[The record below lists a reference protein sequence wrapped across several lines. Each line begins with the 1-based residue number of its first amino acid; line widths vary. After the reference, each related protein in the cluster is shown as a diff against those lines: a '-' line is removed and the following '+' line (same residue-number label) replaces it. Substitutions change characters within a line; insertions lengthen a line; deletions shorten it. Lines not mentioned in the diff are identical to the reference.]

1 MNQLT
6 KIVLRRPVTVIMCLL
21 CLVVFGFSSVIN
33 SRQEL
38 TPEMS
43 MPMLMVVT
51 PYPGAQ
57 PKDVDE
63 LISKKIEDA
72 VGSLS
77 GIKKVTSKSS
87 ENRSTVTIQYE
98 YGTDLDKSYN
108 DLKKKIDEVSSDL
121 PGEAKTPIVMELD
134 TGSSADI
141 KLVVTGAETSNQ
153 YDYVKQEIVPEFE
166 KMSNAAEVSI
176 AGGSEDYIK
185 VELNPEKM
193 QQYKISMS
201 SIANDISA
209 SDVKM
214 PGGTIEVG
222 RKKAAISSR
231 LKFDTEDSLQNV
243 PLTVPGNNIV
253 YLGDIADIYTTSEKE
268 GSVAH
273 YNGNNTVSLSI
284 SKQQSSTAAE
294 LSKEVNQTIKALEAT
309 KPGLDIQI
317 VNDSSKDIL
326 ASLESIAETVILA
339 ILISMA
345 VIWLFFGDLKAS
357 LIVGSSI
364 PVSILTALILMKF
377 MDFSL
382 NMLTLAALSMG
393 VGMMVDNSIVV
404 MESCF
409 RVTSQEKKEFI
420 DYFQDALK
428 GTGIVAASVFGSTLT
443 TCVVFLPLAFL
454 NGMAGQMF
462 MPLGFTIVFCMGAS
476 LISAITVVPLCYL
489 MYKPE
494 ETTAPLSTPISK
506 LQDLYRNVMRHI
518 LPKKKT
524 VMAVSILLL
533 FVSFLMAGQLKVSL
547 ITADDQGQIAVTVDM
562 APGLNTKE
570 ADELLKKV
578 EASFS
583 DYQEMESYVTSYGG
597 SGVGSGN
604 SASII
609 IYLKENRKI
618 PTKQA
623 MDLFK
628 EKLSK
633 VTDCKITVKENSYAS
648 MMSSEDSYELVLRS
662 TDYDQL
668 KNTSQQIVSKLMER
682 SELTRIHSSLEN
694 AAPVVEVGVDSV
706 KAKAKGIS
714 PTSIGHSIY
723 QAINGVTAKTIEVNG
738 DDVDVKVQYP
748 DEKFKSVDQIRNMTL
763 SLSNGGFAA
772 VNDVAEISFQDSP
785 ASITRENKE
794 YVVSITGDYT
804 SSANKNTKSVINKEI
819 VTPNLN
825 SSVSIGS
832 SAMDD
837 QTTDELTSLLYAIM
851 LAVFL
856 VFVVMAAQFES
867 PRFSFMVMT
876 TIPFSLIGAFGL
888 MFFIGSEL
896 SMVAML
902 GFLML
907 IGTVVNSGIL
917 YVDTV
922 NQYRAQMSPEEAMIE
937 AGATRLRPIL
947 MTTLTTVLSMVP
959 MALAL
964 GHSGEMMQGLAVV
977 NIGGLTASTVLSLL
991 MLPVYYNLMSKK
1003 ESKKEKKKRNRKTVS
1018 KTGKE

>member
-6 KIVLRRPVTVIMCLL
+6 KLVLKRPITIIMCLL
-21 CLVVFGFSSVIN
+21 CLIVFGTSSVLN

-38 TPEMS
+38 TPEMN
-43 MPMLMVVT
+43 MPILMIVT
-51 PYPGAQ
+51 TYPGAQ

-77 GIKKVTSKSS
+77 SIKKVTSTSS
-87 ENRSTVTIQYE
+87 ENSSFVTLQYE
-98 YGTDLDKSYN
+98 YGTDLDKAYD
-108 DLKKKIDEVSSDL
+108 DLKKKIDEVSVDL
-121 PGEAKTPIVMELD
+121 PEDSKTPVVMELD
-134 TGSSADI
+134 MNSGSDI
-141 KLVVTGAETSNQ
+141 ALVVNGGATDNQ
-153 YDYVKQEIVPEFE
+153 YDYVKQVIVPEFE
-166 KMSNAAEVSI
+166 KLSDAAEVSI
-176 AGGSEDYIK
+176 AGGSENYIK
-185 VELNPEKM
+185 VQLNPEKM

-214 PGGTIEVG
+214 PGGSIEIG

-231 LKFDTEDSLQNV
+231 LKFDTEESLKDI

-253 YLGDIADIYTTSEKE
+253 YLGDIATIETASEKE
-268 GSVAH
+268 GSIAH
-273 YNGNNTVSLSI
+273 YNGEKTVSLSI

-294 LSKEVNQTIKALEAT
+294 LSKEVKSTIKTLKTAN
-309 KPGLDIQI
+309 PDLDIEI
-317 VNDSSKDIL
+317 VNDSSKDIR
-326 ASLESIAETVILA
+326 ASLISIAETVILG
-339 ILISMA
+339 ILISMV

-364 PVSILTALILMKF
+364 PVSILTALIMMRF

-409 RVTSQEKKEFI
+409 RMTAQEKKEFI

-428 GTGIVAASVFGSTLT
+428 GTGVVASSVLGSTLT

-454 NGMAGQMF
+454 NGMAGQLF
-462 MPLGFTIVFCMGAS
+462 KPLGFTIVFCMGAS

-494 ETTAPLSTPISK
+494 ESLAPLTTPIQK
-506 LQDLYRNVMRHI
+506 LQNLYRKLMRHI

-524 VMAVSILLL
+524 VMTVSILLL
-533 FVSFLMAGQLKVSL
+533 IGSFLLASQLNVSL
-547 ITADDQGQIAVTVDM
+547 ITADDQGQIAITVDM
-562 APGLNTKE
+562 VPGLKTAQ

-578 EASFS
+578 EAAFS
-583 DYQEMESYVTSYGG
+583 DYEEMDSYITSYGG
-597 SGVGSGN
+597 SGVSAGN
-604 SASII
+604 AASII
-609 IYLKENRKI
+609 VYLKENRKV

-623 MDLFK
+623 VDIFK
-628 EKLSK
+628 EKLSH
-633 VTDCKITVKENSYAS
+633 VSDCKITVDENSYAS
-648 MMSSEDSYELVLRS
+648 MNSTTNSYELNLKS

-668 KNTSQQIVSKLMER
+668 KQTSEQIVSQLMER
-682 SELTRIHSSLEN
+682 QELTRVHSSLEN
-694 AAPVVEVGVDSV
+694 AAPVVEVAVDSV

-714 PTSIGHSIY
+714 PATIGHSVY
-723 QAINGVTAKTIEVNG
+723 QAINGATAKTIEVDG

-748 DEKFKSVDQIRNMTL
+748 EDEFKSADQIRNMTL
-763 SLSNGGFAA
+763 SLPNGGFAA
-772 VNDVAEISFQDSP
+772 VNDVAELSFVDSP
-785 ASITRENKE
+785 ASITRENKQ
-794 YVVSITGDYT
+794 YMATITGDYT
-804 SSANKNTKSVINKEI
+804 SKAGKNTKSVINKEI
-819 VTPNLN
+819 VTPNLTPL
-825 SSVSIGS
+825 VSLGT
-832 SAMDD
+832 SAIDE
-837 QTTDELTSLLYAIM
+837 QTTEELTSLLSAIM
-851 LAVFL
+851 LAIFL

-888 MFFIGSEL
+888 MFLADCEL

-907 IGTVVNSGIL
+907 IGTVVNGGIL

-922 NQYRAQMSPEEAMIE
+922 NQYKENMSPEEAMIE

-947 MTTLTTVLSMVP
+947 MTTLTTVLSMIP

-964 GHSGEMMQGLAVV
+964 GHSGKMMQGLAVV

-991 MLPVYYNLMSKK
+991 MLPVYYNLMSRK
-1003 ESKKEKKKRNRKTVS
+1003 ERKKEKKKRRNRIKA
-1018 KTGKE
+1018 